1 MRRGAIL
8 QPLLRGVAGFVLGF
22 ALWAGLTQPYN
33 RLLASSAGGLIR
45 LFEHPDRTELR
56 AEGKQVLV
64 YRSDVP
70 PGSTRPGIPAYDLT
84 FNVILLA
91 VLFAVDPHPL
101 SNRNVGFF
109 AVAIAILIPTHVLA
123 LVAWVQDL
131 YASRFGPISE
141 RYSGAER
148 ALWANGLYFYRLVGQ
163 FAIPLI
169 LRWSLTPQASLDG
182 RTRGYN
188 SGGRHPARRRKR

>member
-8 QPLLRGVAGFVLGF
+8 RPLLKGIAGFLLGF

-33 RLLASSAGGLIR
+33 RILAASAERAINAFEDPNRTDLR
-45 LFEHPDRTELR
+45 LD
-56 AEGKQVLV
+56 GKQVLV

-70 PGSTRPGIPAYDLT
+70 PGSTRPGIPVYDLT

-91 VLFAVDPHPL
+91 VFFALDPHPL

-109 AVAIAILIPTHVLA
+109 LLALGLLFPTHVFA

-141 RYSGAER
+141 KNYSELER
-148 ALWANGLYFYRLVGQ
+148 SLWANALYFYRLVGQ
-163 FAIPLI
+163 FAIPLV
-169 LRWSLTPQASLDG
+169 LRWLLSPEAIGSAAFAEKG
-182 RTRGYN
+182 KKSR
-188 SGGRHPARRRKR
+188 PRRNKS